1 MWGSRLI
8 EASAGTGKT
17 WTIAALYLRCVLGQ
31 GGLEGP
37 LSKPLHPKEI
47 LVMTF
52 TRAATR
58 ELGERIRTRLVEAA
72 AFLRKPDLSDQSDS
86 SKTKDPVLL
95 QLDTDFKEPQ
105 ARADAI
111 RRLNAAAQA
120 MDEASIFTIDAW
132 CQRVLREQAF
142 DSGAAFDETLLSDEK
157 ALLNEAVQDYWRS
170 EFYGLS
176 PRSGLLVFC
185 LDTWPTVEACAKDVG
200 ELMRFE
206 APSEKVTAGLE
217 LSLQESL
224 EAAYPAPLAALMS
237 QAPVQVADMKNWL
250 TAQLAQHPTHWSK
263 SKVAAHSVKKWFE
276 ILAPWS
282 NLSRPLALPKDKA
295 LLTGL
300 KRLTPSGL
308 LDGRVKAA
316 PDFLPPSAF
325 TWFEQV
331 QAEYSA
337 WESNAA
343 HSPNALIRQ
352 HASRRV
358 AQRMAQLKQQAGLF
372 GFADLL
378 RRLEQALRQSPTL
391 REQLVRQF
399 PVAMVDEFQ
408 DTSPLQYRLFDHIY
422 RIQDNA
428 ADSAFLMIG
437 DPKQSIYGFR
447 GADIYSYLQA
457 RSATEGRHYRLERNF
472 RSTEAMVKAVN
483 QLFER
488 AEQALPEGAF
498 GLLSFVP
505 VAAQGRDEAWM
516 NERGVLPAMTCV
528 ADLNLKNPNEVRA
541 SMAELAA
548 EQMVDWL
555 NDARNGFLKG
565 SQWLRLRPKD
575 IAVLVRS
582 GVEAQ
587 AVRQAMRKRGL
598 ASVYLSD
605 RESVFESE
613 EARDLVHWLR
623 AVAEPRDNAL
633 VRAGLALKLIDL
645 SPAELLALAD
655 DDAVFD
661 RDASKVQ
668 DLHSI
673 WQTQGV
679 MAMLRQTLHRFEL
692 PSRWTAQTGVEQG
705 GGRGGE
711 RRLTNFLHLAE
722 LLQTAS
728 QEIEGEQA
736 LIRWLAEEMT
746 LHEGQTSLEADA
758 AVLRLESD
766 DDLVKVVTIHKSKGL
781 EYPVVFLPFAT
792 SFKPLNKTRVKSAF
806 LPNAAGHREC
816 VLDLENEQNQER
828 FEQERLREDLRL
840 LYVALTRA
848 QHGLWLGFSAVKMG
862 QSSADQTHR
871 SALGHL
877 LAPSLDWAQSLN
889 ELADVAGPDG
899 FVWTDKTADLQPGAA
914 LPLTRLQ
921 ESQADQAGLAPLT
934 SVHSTQAIEPIEYQ
948 GDFDKTWSV
957 ASYSRLTRELHP
969 SARALPLRPADDEL
983 SPSASRSPV
992 LLSESGDLLGNDSKR
1007 AEAIQHRFKRGPLS
1021 GNFLHDQLEWMGSE
1035 GFGHFSMP
1043 LLKQRCERAGHAD
1056 SADELATWLQT
1067 VANTPLPGPGVA
1079 LSLLSGISEA
1089 ENPSPP
1095 STRSILTELEFW
1107 LPTDHIDTEA
1117 VDGWCQHHFWPGAP
1131 RPALRRSVL
1140 HGMLMG
1146 FMDLVFEHQGRFWV
1160 LDYKSNFLGSDDSAY
1175 HPEALQQAMLHHR
1188 YDVQAAVYS
1197 LALHR
1202 LLKSRL
1208 GATYDPAKH
1217 WGGAI
1222 YYFIRGVTSPGH
1234 GVALLSPPSEA
1245 WESLEALV

>member
-37 LSKPLHPKEI
+37 LAKPLHPKEI

-58 ELGERIRTRLVEAA
+58 ELGERIRARLVEAA
-72 AFLRKPDLSDQSDS
+72 AFLRQPDS
-86 SKTKDPVLL
+86 SKTDDPVLEE
-95 QLDTDFKEPQ
+95 LDTDFAEPQ
-105 ARADAI
+105 ARAEAI

-170 EFYGLS
+170 AFYGLS
-176 PRSGLLVFC
+176 PRSGLLAFC

-200 ELMRFE
+200 ELLRFE
-206 APSEKVTAGLE
+206 APSEEVNVGFE
-217 LSLQESL
+217 RSLQEHL
-224 EAAYPAPLAALMS
+224 EAEFPAPLAALMS
-237 QAPVQVADMKNWL
+237 QAPAQVAEMKSWL
-250 TAQLAQHPTHWSK
+250 TAQLAEHPTHWSK
-263 SKVAAHSVKKWFE
+263 TKVAVDSVKKWFE
-276 ILAPWS
+276 ILQPWS

-295 LLTGL
+295 MQTGL
-300 KRLTPSGL
+300 KRLTPPGL

-331 QAEYSA
+331 QAQYSA
-337 WESNAA
+337 WESNPSN
-343 HSPNALIRQ
+343 SPNALIRQ
-352 HASRRV
+352 HATRRV

-378 RRLEQALRQSPTL
+378 RRLEQALRQSPAL
-391 REQLVRQF
+391 REHLVRQF

-428 ADSAFLMIG
+428 PNSAFLMIG

-457 RSATEGRHYRLERNF
+457 RSATQGRHYRLERNF

-498 GLLSFVP
+498 GLLPFVP
-505 VAAQGRDEAWM
+505 VAAQGRDEAWV
-516 NERGVLPAMTCV
+516 NEPGTLPAITCV
-528 ADLNLKNPNEVRA
+528 ADLNLKTQNEVRA

-565 SQWLRLRPKD
+565 SQWRRLRPKD

-623 AVAEPRDNAL
+623 AVAEPRDNRL

-645 SPAELLALAD
+645 SPTELLTLAD

-661 RDASKVQ
+661 RYASKVQ

-673 WQTQGV
+673 WQSQGV
-679 MAMLRQTLHRFEL
+679 MAMLRQTLHGFEL
-692 PSRWTAQTGVEQG
+692 PSRWTTQT
-705 GGRGGE
+705 GGE

-728 QEIEGEQA
+728 QAIEGEHA
-736 LIRWLAEEMT
+736 LIRWLKEEMT
-746 LHEGQTSLEADA
+746 VDEGPTSLEADA

-792 SFKPLNKTRVKSAF
+792 PLKALNKTRVKSAF

-816 VLDLENEQNQER
+816 VLDLEDEQNQQR

-848 QHGLWLGFSAVKMG
+848 QHGLWLGFSAVKLG
-862 QSSADQTHR
+862 TSSADQTHR
-871 SALGHL
+871 SALGYL
-877 LAPSLDWAQSLN
+877 LAPQVDWAQSLN
-889 ELADVAGPDG
+889 DWAEAAGPDG
-899 FVWTDKTADLQPGAA
+899 FVWANKTADLEPGAA

-921 ESQADQAGLAPLT
+921 EAQADQAGLT
-934 SVHSTQAIEPIEYQ
+934 SLNSIKTTESLAESFDYQ
-948 GDFDKTWSV
+948 GEFDKTWSV

-969 SARALPLRPADDEL
+969 SARAQPLRPADDEL
-983 SPSASRSPV
+983 RPSASRSPL
-992 LLSESGDLLGNDSKR
+992 LLSESRDFLGNDSKP
-1007 AEAIQHRFKRGPLS
+1007 AEAIQHRFKKGPLS

-1035 GFGHFSMP
+1035 GFGRFSMP
-1043 LLKQRCERAGHAD
+1043 LLKQRCERAGHTDPAAD
-1056 SADELATWLQT
+1056 LATWLQT

-1079 LSLLSGISEA
+1079 LSGLSGLTEA
-1089 ENPSPP
+1089 EHHNDPTPISP
-1095 STRSILTELEFW
+1095 LTELEFW
-1107 LPTDHIDTEA
+1107 LPTEHIDTEA

-1160 LDYKSNFLGSDDSAY
+1160 LDYKSNFLGNDDSAY
-1175 HPEALQQAMLHHR
+1175 HPEALQQAMLDHR

-1208 GATYDPAKH
+1208 GAAYDPEKH

-1222 YYFIRGVTSPGH
+1222 YYFIRGVTSPDH
-1234 GVALLSPPSEA
+1234 GVTVLRPPSGA
-1245 WESLEALV
+1245 WASLEALV